1 MWLLGRVSVRRKYQ
15 ILGLCLLSLALF
27 LLLAL
32 TTRDARDTAADLV
45 GTGAVRNQAG
55 VLGALAAAGLVTALG
70 AVGSW
75 IVPVTLLAWGWN
87 RLRLRPAGD
96 LWLRS
101 GLGAAAFLAG
111 SGLLYLLAGENRA
124 WVGAVGAGIGRF
136 TARFLGTI
144 GGELVLGTGLVIL
157 CVVAFELGTAS
168 TLRQL
173 LGAALARL
181 APAGNSKKRRSGSA
195 APEAE
200 STGAAAVAEPPGAL
214 ARGKRGRPAPA
225 EEEADLERAFT
236 PARPA
241 PPKESRPR
249 IVGRDESRPEP
260 LAIPFPPAPA
270 RGAEPP
276 AGVPGALKAAT
287 GAASPGA
294 GARDKRGSE
303 TPPEASLALGPASA
317 PEAALPPIDLLDRH
331 EAKQVVIEE
340 SELLDL
346 SRVLERTLADFGV
359 AGKVSEVHPGPVIT
373 LFEYEPAPGIKVN
386 QILNRQDD
394 LALAL
399 RAQRIRIVAPIP
411 GKAAVGIEIPNRVK
425 ALVSLREIVAAAPFR
440 DTKDPLPFA
449 LGKDVAGA
457 PFTASLEKMPHVLIA
472 GATGSGKSVCINA
485 LIMSLLLKRT
495 PAELRFIFIDP
506 KMLELTPYNGIPHLR
521 MPVVTEPKKA
531 AQALRYC
538 VKEMERRYQ
547 VLAKH
552 GARNIEAY
560 NRLGLDPATNEDAK
574 IPYLVVVVDE
584 LADLMALLPAEIEEP
599 IGRLAQMA
607 RAVGIHL
614 ILATQRPSVDVITGV
629 IKANFPSR
637 IAFQVASR
645 TDSRVILDM
654 NGAESL
660 LGHGDSLYLPAG
672 KPEPYRIHGSYVSGE
687 EIERVVTFLKSQG
700 QPQTTDESLLEQ
712 TASLEAGDGSDDD
725 LYEEAMRLVVLHQQA
740 STSMLQRRLKVG
752 YSRAARLLD
761 LLEERG
767 IVGPSEGAKGREV
780 LVTEHQLE
788 ERRSRSP
795 GVESGA

>member
-15 ILGLCLLSLALF
+15 ILGLCFLSLALF

-32 TTRDARDTAADLV
+32 VTRDSRDTAADLV

-55 VLGALAAAGLVTALG
+55 VLGALSAAGLVSALG
-70 AVGSW
+70 AVGVW
-75 IVPVTLLAWGWN
+75 IVPLALLAWGWN
-87 RLRLRPAGD
+87 RLRLRSAGD
-96 LWLRS
+96 LWLRT

-136 TARFLGTI
+136 VARFLGTI
-144 GGELVLGTGLVIL
+144 GGELVLGTALVIL
-157 CVVAFELGTAS
+157 CVIAFELGTAS

-173 LGAALARL
+173 LAATLARL
-181 APAGNSKKRRSGSA
+181 APGEGKKKKPAAAAGDAEPVAAA
-195 APEAE
+195 AP
-200 STGAAAVAEPPGAL
+200 AEPAP
-214 ARGKRGRPAPA
+214 RVKRGRPAPA
-225 EEEADLERAFT
+225 EEEADLERAFSVAKT
-236 PARPA
+236 AIA

-249 IVGRDESRPEP
+249 IVGRENEPKPEP
-260 LAIPFPPAPA
+260 LAIPFPPPPV
-270 RGAEPP
+270 GAGGP
-276 AGVPGALKAAT
+276 AGLPGAVKSVSAAT
-287 GAASPGA
+287 PASGS
-294 GARDKRGSE
+294 REKRASDP
-303 TPPEASLALGPASA
+303 PPEASLALGPAAA
-317 PEAALPPIDLLDRH
+317 PEAALPPLDLLDRH
-331 EAKQVVIEE
+331 ETKQVVIEE
-340 SELLDL
+340 SELLEL

-425 ALVSLREIVAAAPFR
+425 ALVSLREIVAASPFR
-440 DTKDPLPFA
+440 DSKDALPFA
-449 LGKDVAGA
+449 LGKDVAGV

-495 PAELRFIFIDP
+495 PSELRFIFIDP

-560 NRLGLDPATNEDAK
+560 NRIGLDPATNEDAK

-672 KPEPYRIHGSYVSGE
+672 KPEPYRIHGSYVSSE

-700 QPQTTDESLLEQ
+700 KPQTTDESLLEQ
-712 TASLEAGDGSDDD
+712 HAVVEAGDGSEDE

-780 LVTEHQLE
+780 LVTEHELE
-788 ERRSRSP
+788 ERRSGTP

>member
-15 ILGLCLLSLALF
+15 ILGLCFLSLALF
-27 LLLAL
+27 LVLAL
-32 TTRDARDTAADLV
+32 WSRDPRDAAGDLMGA
-45 GTGAVRNQAG
+45 GTVRNQAG
-55 VLGALAAAGLVTALG
+55 VLGALAASVLVAAFGALG
-70 AVGSW
+70 AW
-75 IVPVTLLAWGWN
+75 LIPLALLAWGWN
-87 RLRLRPAGD
+87 RLRVAATSD
-96 LWLRS
+96 LWIRTAL
-101 GLGAAAFLAG
+101 AAAA
-111 SGLLYLLAGENRA
+111 SIDAMGLLYLLTGDNRA
-124 WVGAVGAGIGRF
+124 LVGRVGEWVGGVAARLLGRV
-136 TARFLGTI
+136 
-144 GGELVLGTGLVIL
+144 GGELLLGTALLIL
-157 CVVAFELGTAS
+157 GVVAFETGTSSPFRKALGTF
-168 TLRQL
+168 
-173 LGAALARL
+173 LARF
-181 APAGNSKKRRSGSA
+181 APRRGKARKA
-195 APEAE
+195 AVPETPAVE
-200 STGAAAVAEPPGAL
+200 GAAASPAL
-214 ARGKRGRPAPA
+214 GRGKRNRLEPAL
-225 EEEADLERAFT
+225 EEEEMRQAFAT
-236 PARPA
+236 PDE
-241 PPKESRPR
+241 PPPRKESRPK
-249 IVGRDESRPEP
+249 IVARKDEARGEALS
-260 LAIPFPPAPA
+260 IPFPPPAAAPA
-270 RGAEPP
+270 P
-276 AGVPGALKAAT
+276 VPGRALDAAADRP
-287 GAASPGA
+287 AAKED
-294 GARDKRGSE
+294 RKRGVEAAPE
-303 TPPEASLALGPASA
+303 TGLGLGPALA
-317 PEAALPPIDLLDRH
+317 PEAKLPPLDLLDRH
-331 EAKQVVIEE
+331 DARQVAVEE
-340 SELLDL
+340 SELFEL

-373 LFEYEPAPGIKVN
+373 LFEYEPAPGVKVN

-399 RAQRIRIVAPIP
+399 KAQRIRIVAPIP

-425 ALVSLREIVAAAPFR
+425 ATVSFREIVGASVFQQTR
-440 DTKDPLPFA
+440 DALPFA
-449 LGKDVAGA
+449 LGKDVAGV
-457 PFTASLEKMPHVLIA
+457 PFTASLERMPHLLIA

-495 PAELRFIFIDP
+495 PAELRFILIDP

-521 MPVVTEPKKA
+521 MPVVTDPKKA

-560 NRLGLDPATNEDAK
+560 NRLGLDPTTVEDSK
-574 IPYLVVVVDE
+574 LPYLVVVVDE

-614 ILATQRPSVDVITGV
+614 ILATQRPSVDVLTGV

-672 KPEPYRIHGSYVSGE
+672 KPEPYRIHGSYVSSE
-687 EIERVVTFLKSQG
+687 EIERVVSFLREQG
-700 QPQTTDESLLEQ
+700 VPAAIDETVLDQVSV
-712 TASLEAGDGSDDD
+712 AGGSDADDD

-767 IVGPSEGAKGREV
+767 VVGPSEGAKGREV
-780 LVTEHQLE
+780 LVTEHDLE
-788 ERRSRSP
+788 ERRSRTP
-795 GVESGA
+795 EVETEA

>member
-1 MWLLGRVSVRRKYQ
+1 MPSLGRVSVRRKYQ
-15 ILGLCLLSLALF
+15 ILGLCLLSIALLLILALF
-27 LLLAL
+27 S
-32 TTRDARDTAADLV
+32 RDPRDTTADV
-45 GTGAVRNQAG
+45 IGSGSVRNQAG
-55 VLGALAAAGLVTALG
+55 VLGALAASGLAAAFGVLG
-70 AVGSW
+70 AW
-75 IVPVTLLAWGWN
+75 AVPLVLLAWGWN
-87 RLRLRPAGD
+87 RIRLHPAGA
-96 LWLRS
+96 LWIKT
-101 GLGAAAFLAG
+101 GIGTAAFLCG
-111 SGLLYLLAGENRA
+111 SGLLFLLGGENQT
-124 WVGAVGAGIGRF
+124 WVGAVGGWIGRLS
-136 TARFLGTI
+136 ARLLGTI
-144 GGELVLGTGLVIL
+144 GGELFLGTGLVIVG
-157 CVVAFELGTAS
+157 VVALELGAAS
-168 TLRQL
+168 PLRQL
-173 LGAALARL
+173 LGSWLARL
-181 APAGNSKKRRSGSA
+181 APAKGRKKKAVATPAAESAEAEPAAALPARPRRS
-195 APEAE
+195 
-200 STGAAAVAEPPGAL
+200 
-214 ARGKRGRPAPA
+214 RPMPA
-225 EEEADLERAFT
+225 EEEAELERAFGSET
-236 PARPA
+236 PA

-249 IVGRDESRPEP
+249 IVGRRDASEP
-260 LAIPFPPAPA
+260 LAIPFPPPAAASASSPAPERSTA
-270 RGAEPP
+270 REEKKRVAEP
-276 AGVPGALKAAT
+276 
-287 GAASPGA
+287 SPESMLG
-294 GARDKRGSE
+294 
-303 TPPEASLALGPASA
+303 LGPAAA
-317 PEAALPPIDLLDRH
+317 PEAALPPIDLLDQH
-331 EAKQVVIEE
+331 ESRQVAIEE
-340 SELLDL
+340 AELLDL

-425 ALVSLREIVAAAPFR
+425 ALVSFREIVSSPAFQKAGEA
-440 DTKDPLPFA
+440 LPFA
-449 LGKDVAGA
+449 LGKDVAGV
-457 PFTASLEKMPHVLIA
+457 PFTASLEKMPHLLIA
-472 GATGSGKSVCINA
+472 GATGSGKSVCINT
-485 LIMSLLLKRT
+485 LIMSLLLRRT
-495 PAELRFIFIDP
+495 PSELRFIMIDP

-531 AQALRYC
+531 AQALRYS

-560 NRLGLDPATNEDAK
+560 NRLGLDPSTEDAK
-574 IPYLVVVVDE
+574 LPYLVVVVDE

-614 ILATQRPSVDVITGV
+614 ILATQRPSVDVITGM

-687 EIERVVTFLKSQG
+687 EIERVVSFLKSQG
-700 QPQTTDESLLEQ
+700 TAPAVIDDTVLEQ
-712 TASLEAGDGSDDD
+712 STVSESDTDDD

-780 LVTEHQLE
+780 LLSEHDFE
-788 ERRSRSP
+788 ERRSRISE
-795 GVESGA
+795 VTEA

>member
-27 LLLAL
+27 LVLAL
-32 TTRDARDTAADLV
+32 WSRDPRDTTTDLM

-55 VLGALAAAGLVTALG
+55 VIGAFAATGLYAAFGALG
-70 AVGSW
+70 AW
-75 IVPVTLLAWGWN
+75 LVPVALLAWGWN
-87 RLRLRPAGD
+87 RLRVGATGD
-96 LWLRS
+96 LWIRS
-101 GLGAAAFLAG
+101 ALALAASLVAMGLV
-111 SGLLYLLAGENRA
+111 YLIAGENRA
-124 WVGAVGAGIGRF
+124 LVGHTGAWVGRVASRLLGRV
-136 TARFLGTI
+136 
-144 GGELVLGTGLVIL
+144 GGELLLGTALVIL
-157 CVVAFELGTAS
+157 GVIAFEIGTAS
-168 TLRQL
+168 PLRKL
-173 LGAALARL
+173 LGSLLARV
-181 APAGNSKKRRSGSA
+181 APRRGKGRKAVPETVATEADA
-195 APEAE
+195 A
-200 STGAAAVAEPPGAL
+200 TAAARP
-214 ARGKRGRPAPA
+214 RRGRVAPA
-225 EEEADLERAFT
+225 EEEEELHQAF
-236 PARPA
+236 APA
-241 PPKESRPR
+241 PEATPRRESRPR
-249 IVGRDESRPEP
+249 IVGGRNAEQRPES
-260 LAIPFPPAPA
+260 LSIPFPPRADDRPAPP
-270 RGAEPP
+270 RDEKKKIAE
-276 AGVPGALKAAT
+276 AA
-287 GAASPGA
+287 
-294 GARDKRGSE
+294 
-303 TPPEASLALGPASA
+303 PESGLGLGPAAA
-317 PEAALPPIDLLDRH
+317 PEAKLPSLDLLDH
-331 EAKQVVIEE
+331 HDAKQVAVEE
-340 SELLDL
+340 SELFEL

-373 LFEYEPAPGIKVN
+373 LFEYEPAPGVKVN

-425 ALVSLREIVAAAPFR
+425 ATVSFREIIASSAFQQTR
-440 DTKDPLPFA
+440 DALPFA
-449 LGKDVAGA
+449 LGKDVAGV
-457 PFTASLEKMPHVLIA
+457 PFTASLERMPHLLIA

-485 LIMSLLLKRT
+485 LIMSLLVKRT
-495 PAELRFIFIDP
+495 PAELRFIMIDP

-521 MPVVTEPKKA
+521 MPVVTDPKKA

-547 VLAKH
+547 VLARH
-552 GARNIEAY
+552 GARNIDAY
-560 NRLGLDPATNEDAK
+560 NRLGLDAATVEDAK
-574 IPYLVVVVDE
+574 LPYLVVVVDE

-614 ILATQRPSVDVITGV
+614 ILATQRPSVDVLTGV

-660 LGHGDSLYLPAG
+660 LGNGDSLYLPAG
-672 KPEPYRIHGSYVSGE
+672 KPEPYRIHGSYVSSE
-687 EIERVVTFLKSQG
+687 EIERVVTFLRAQG
-700 QPQTTDESLLEQ
+700 TPAPIDETVLEQ
-712 TASLEAGDGSDDD
+712 AVASTSDADDD

-767 IVGPSEGAKGREV
+767 VVGPPDGAKGREV
-780 LVTEHQLE
+780 LVTEHDLG
-788 ERRSRSP
+788 ERRSRAP
-795 GVESGA
+795 EVETGA

>member
-27 LLLAL
+27 LILAL
-32 TTRDARDTAADLV
+32 FSRDPRDTAADLV

-55 VLGALAAAGLVTALG
+55 VLGAFAAAGLAAAFGTWG
-70 AVGSW
+70 AWLIPAG
-75 IVPVTLLAWGWN
+75 LLAWGWN
-87 RLRLRPAGD
+87 RLRIGQAGE
-96 LWLRS
+96 LWLRTA
-101 GLGAAAFLAG
+101 LGAAAALNAM
-111 SGLLYLLAGENRA
+111 GLVYLLSGESQTNVGRVGE
-124 WVGAVGAGIGRF
+124 WVGRIASRLLGKVGA
-136 TARFLGTI
+136 
-144 GGELVLGTGLVIL
+144 ELL
-157 CVVAFELGTAS
+157 LGTALLIVGVIAFEIGS
-168 TLRQL
+168 SSPLRKL
-173 LGAALARL
+173 LGSVLAHFS
-181 APAGNSKKRRSGSA
+181 PARGRPKIAGVEKPV
-195 APEAE
+195 PED
-200 STGAAAVAEPPGAL
+200 SAAVAA
-214 ARGKRGRPAPA
+214 ARRGRKGPA
-225 EEEADLERAFT
+225 EEEEDLQRAYT
-236 PARPA
+236 PAEEAPA
-241 PPKESRPR
+241 RKESRPR
-249 IVGRDESRPEP
+249 IVARREGEPRPES
-260 LAIPFPPAPA
+260 LSIPFPPPA
-270 RGAEPP
+270 SRSEGERGAVREERRRGADP
-276 AGVPGALKAAT
+276 APESALKLNPAA
-287 GAASPGA
+287 
-294 GARDKRGSE
+294 
-303 TPPEASLALGPASA
+303 A
-317 PEAALPPIDLLDRH
+317 PEAALPPLELLDRH
-331 EAKQVVIEE
+331 ESKRMAIEE
-340 SELLDL
+340 SELFEL
-346 SRVLERTLADFGV
+346 SRVLERTLSDFGV

-373 LFEYEPAPGIKVN
+373 LFEYEPAPGVKVN

-411 GKAAVGIEIPNRVK
+411 GKAAVGVEIPNRVK
-425 ALVSLREIVAAAPFR
+425 AAVSFREIVASAPFQQTR
-440 DTKDPLPFA
+440 DALPFA
-449 LGKDVAGA
+449 LGKDVAGV
-457 PFTASLEKMPHVLIA
+457 PFTASLDRMPHLLIA

-495 PAELRFIFIDP
+495 PSELRFILIDP

-521 MPVVTEPKKA
+521 MPVVTDPKKA

-547 VLAKH
+547 VLARR

-560 NRLGLDPATNEDAK
+560 NRLGLDPATVEDAK
-574 IPYLVVVVDE
+574 LPYLVVVVDE

-614 ILATQRPSVDVITGV
+614 ILATQRPSVDVLTGV

-660 LGHGDSLYLPAG
+660 LGNGDSLYLPAG
-672 KPEPYRIHGSYVSGE
+672 KPEPHRVHGSYVSGE
-687 EIERVVTFLKSQG
+687 EIERVVTFLKGQG
-700 QPQTTDESLLEQ
+700 APVAVDDSALEQ
-712 TASLEAGDGSDDD
+712 AVTLASDADDD

-767 IVGPSEGAKGREV
+767 VVGPPDGAKGREV
-780 LVTEHQLE
+780 FVTEQELE
-788 ERRSRSP
+788 ARRARGSE
-795 GVESGA
+795 VESGT